1 MSGLKLV
8 LRFADGRVMKGTT
21 NNFGSNI
28 FHLVPHDNGPTGKAI
43 PIDLTDLKAAFYVR
57 DFDGNP
63 GYTERKEFT
72 ADDHPHGRKVEI
84 TFNDGEVLAGA
95 ILDDNPS
102 QPGFFLMPVDPNS
115 NNQRIYVVR
124 QHIAA
129 ISTL

>member
-21 NNFGSNI
+21 NNFGARV
-28 FHLVPHDNGPTGKAI
+28 FHLVPHDNGPTDKAI
-43 PIDLTDLKAAFYVR
+43 PIDLNDLKAAFYVR

-63 GYTERKEFT
+63 GYAERKEFT
-72 ADDHPHGRKVEI
+72 ADDRVYGRKAEI
-84 TFNDGEVLAGA
+84 TFHDGEVLAGT
-95 ILDDNPS
+95 ILDDNPN
-102 QPGFFLMPVDPNS
+102 QPGFFLIPVDPNS

-124 QHIAA
+124 QHIAS